1 MKALRILVI
10 VFGVVLVL
18 VAAALGTLYA
28 LFDGEKIKAELARV
42 VMEQKQRKLDIAGKV
57 ELSVWPDVGIKLGR
71 LTLSEP
77 GGKGEFLALDSARV
91 EVAVM
96 PLLSKQV
103 KVQRIE
109 VNGLKATL
117 VKHKDG
123 TLNIADLAGGGADKP
138 ASSKTAPKVPEGTHS
153 AGAGD
158 TATEPVLID
167 IAGIRIA
174 NAQLTWRDEKSKE
187 TTTLS
192 NLDFGSGRVQADSGR
207 QTLAVDALSLA
218 ARGKTGADS
227 FELKLDVPRLNIAP
241 DKSTGETLN
250 LTASLAGSGRNL
262 VAKLVLSGIEGN
274 LKGLKI
280 GKLVLDLDA
289 KAGESTLKAHID
301 SPVAADIAAQTVAL
315 EKLAGSIDLANPQ
328 MPMKQ
333 LKLPLAGSLRADL
346 AKQNAALDLG
356 TKFDESKIALKLK
369 VAKFAP
375 LALGFDLDIDT
386 LNVDKYL
393 PPKKAEEKV
402 AAAPAAGKPA
412 AEGKEAA
419 AGKEPAPGKLDF
431 SALKG
436 HDVNGTL
443 RIGSLQVSKLKLAK
457 LNAKIRLAGGRLDVA
472 PLTLDLY
479 EGSASGSLSLN
490 AAGNQVGLKQN
501 LTGIS
506 INPLMKDLADKDL
519 LEGRGNVALDVSSQG
534 DSVPAM
540 KKALAGTASLSLK
553 DGAIKGINLAQSMR
567 DIKGKLGALQ
577 GKPESAT
584 QKAKAGDKTDFSEL
598 TASLKIANG
607 VAHNDDLMM
616 KSPFLRLTGAGD
628 IDIGAGQM
636 NYLAKATAVSSSAG
650 QGGKD
655 ADKLKGVTVPV
666 RVTGP
671 FEALS
676 YKLELGDLAAD
687 MAKAK
692 LEGKVE
698 GLTGKSDEKTK
709 NKLKGLFGR

>member
-1 MKALRILVI
+1 MKALRILGI

-28 LFDGEKIKAELARV
+28 LFDGEKIKAELTRV

-77 GGKGEFLALDSARV
+77 GGKTEFLALDSARV

-96 PLLSKQV
+96 PLLSRQV
-103 KVQRIE
+103 KVRRIE

-123 TLNIADLAGGGADKP
+123 TLNIADLTGGAADKEGS
-138 ASSKTAPKVPEGTHS
+138 AKTAPKVGADGTAS
-153 AGAGD
+153 
-158 TATEPVLID
+158 TPLQID
-167 IAGIRIA
+167 IAGIKIT
-174 NAQLTWRDEKSKE
+174 NAQLTWRDEKTKE

-192 NLDFGSGRVQADSGR
+192 NLDFGSGRVQVDSGR

-218 ARGKTGADS
+218 ARGKTGTDS

-241 DKSTGETLN
+241 DKSSGETLN
-250 LTASLAGSGRNL
+250 LTANLAGSGRNL
-262 VAKLVLSGIEGN
+262 MAKLVLSGVEGN
-274 LKGLKI
+274 VKALKI

-301 SPVAADIAAQTVAL
+301 SPVTADIAAQTVAL

-346 AKQNAALDLG
+346 AKQSAALDLG
-356 TKFDESKIALKLK
+356 TRFDESKIALKLK

-386 LNVDKYL
+386 LNVDRYL

-402 AAAPAAGKPA
+402 AAAPAATGKTA
-412 AEGKEAA
+412 AEGKQA
-419 AGKEPAPGKLDF
+419 AGGKESKLDF

-436 HDVNGTL
+436 HDVNGAL

-472 PLTLDLY
+472 PLTLNLY

-501 LTGIS
+501 LRGIS
-506 INPLMKDLADKDL
+506 INPLMRDLADKDL
-519 LEGRGNVALDVSSQG
+519 LEGRGNVALDLTSHG
-534 DSVPAM
+534 DSVAAM
-540 KKALAGTASLSLK
+540 KKALGGTASLSLK

-567 DIKGKLGALQ
+567 DIKGKLGAKQ
-577 GKPESAT
+577 DKH
-584 QKAKAGDKTDFSEL
+584 QAKAGDKTDFSEL
-598 TASLKIANG
+598 AASLKIANG
-607 VAHNDDLMM
+607 VGHNDDLTM
-616 KSPFLRLTGAGD
+616 KSPFLRLSGAGD

-636 NYLAKATAVSSSAG
+636 NYLAKATAVSSGAG

-655 ADKLKGVTVPV
+655 VEKLKGVTVPV

-692 LEGKVE
+692 LEGKT
-698 GLTGKSDEKTK
+698 GAITGKSEDKAK
-709 NKLKGLFGR
+709 NKLKGLFAK

>member
-346 AKQNAALDLG
+346 AKQSAALDLG
-356 TKFDESKIALKLK
+356 TRFDESKIALKLK

-393 PPKKAEEKV
+393 PPKKTEEKV
-402 AAAPAAGKPA
+402 AAAPAAGKTAP
-412 AEGKEAA
+412 EGKEAA
-419 AGKEPAPGKLDF
+419 GGKEGKLDF

-436 HDVNGTL
+436 HDVNGVL

-506 INPLMKDLADKDL
+506 INPLMTDLADKDL

-534 DSVPAM
+534 GSVPAM